1 MYAWLIS
8 LNVEIVFYK
17 KVFMLKSWLRLI
29 LYFAFIESNVC
40 HAQVVLDSYQIY
52 PLNASYEGAEAV
64 LPLFQ
69 QRCIELYG
77 DGSVF
82 YGHPI
87 LSSQEYDEESQ
98 SYNSFYDVAISC
110 NGCKGSYFEENKNK
124 VEEECHEKC
133 LRLYDVQCFSRG
145 WGADDNGTLKCS
157 DEIDYSLTGCSESSS
172 SESEESSSSEE
183 QSSSSMESSSSDTRS
198 SSSAN
203 GSSDS
208 GTTLSSTESGSSS
221 GVVCEDGPCSGS
233 SSSGAGATLE
243 HCYQGAPGSCMFIG
257 DYFFEI
263 PRMLQP
269 IVLPSNR
276 TGWCQEGK
284 YAVSTNI
291 PILIGYEYYCADDAG
306 CSGPLHKKIAY
317 SCVAAE
323 GERTVEQGCM
333 YDDGFPLYGRDG
345 SSFAVVMLG
354 KKGLVEVSSVWSASR
369 HPTPAVFDTKELL
382 DAVRQTYGD
391 PEYLADSCAKLF
403 SPQSSSQG
411 CEEDPDS
418 PYPCEESSSSSDIES
433 SSSSET
439 ESSSSEGESSSSAG
453 CFVSGVDQVYSPEQ
467 VFNDCLEN
475 MEPGK
480 CYSLNPDR
488 GVQTGWISSN
498 AQDSWWWRVVDCGTG
513 ERVDSNKV
521 GVCPGFPLDNVPS
534 NPESACFAYNGS
546 CYKCNPDRGSECSN
560 SWLWQGSFTPA
571 NIGWWYEEVDCYD
584 PFEDDFDGQCP
595 DGNALMK
602 RTINYGSVENVDDY
616 GYGFGF
622 RSRVNYDLLGRK
634 ISKRNNAKLALYRRN
649 SDKFYK
655 KSTDRLQRT
664 IEKIF
669 EGINH
674 RNSRRALFKRDDCGI
689 LGGDYGIIEPDSSKT
704 GGITCPDAKP
714 RFSKPKVLKSKFLEE
729 TCIVK
734 DCEYKKV
741 WVRVGTT
748 LQMSLTS
755 IDYYV
760 VDVGFVFPD
769 GYVTTQKDH
778 NAVEKHE
785 KGHVED
791 FKCIVKKFPEE
802 AKYIEVEVEAC
813 NEDSVLNAAIKEKVK
828 PYLEEM
834 QSNFDKRA
842 DEATRRYH
850 KTYSSF
856 DYPKGKYECPS
867 DL

>member
-1 MYAWLIS
+1 MIKNSLQLLVFICSTIFADCLLYESEEYA
-8 LNVEIVFYK
+8 N
-17 KVFMLKSWLRLI
+17 
-29 LYFAFIESNVC
+29 
-40 HAQVVLDSYQIY
+40 
-52 PLNASYEGAEAV
+52 EGVIAYRKQCE
-64 LPLFQ
+64 
-69 QRCIELYG
+69 EYG
-77 DGSVF
+77 GGGGKFSFSV
-82 YGHPI
+82 
-87 LSSQEYDEESQ
+87 SQ
-98 SYNSFYDVAISC
+98 
-110 NGCKGSYFEENKNK
+110 
-124 VEEECHEKC
+124 
-133 LRLYDVQCFSRG
+133 
-145 WGADDNGTLKCS
+145 
-157 DEIDYSLTGCSESSS
+157 SS
-172 SESEESSSSEE
+172 SENTCAGGFVEGAYILRVSCNTCGSLEIVEELEKNKKFCNEKCKTPKMICLTQYEAWGSSLSGTVESCGMDDFSISGCEESSSSEE

-269 IVLPSNR
+269 IVLPSNQ
-276 TGWCQEGK
+276 TGRCWEGK
-284 YAVSTNI
+284 YAVQTNI
-291 PILIGYEYYCADDAG
+291 PILIGYEYYCAEDAG

-333 YDDGFPLYGRDG
+333 YDDGVPLYGRDG

-354 KKGLVEVSSVWSASR
+354 KKGLIEVSSVWSASR
-369 HPTPAVFDTKELL
+369 HPTPAIFDTTELL
-382 DAVRQTYGD
+382 NAVRLTYGD

-439 ESSSSEGESSSSAG
+439 ESSSSEEESSSSAG

-498 AQDSWWWRVVDCGTG
+498 AQDSWWWREVDCGTG
-513 ERVDSNKV
+513 ERVDSSKV
-521 GVCPGFPLDNVPS
+521 GVCPGFPLDRVPS

-546 CYKCNPDRGSECSN
+546 CYKCNADRGSECAN

-571 NIGWWYEEVDCYD
+571 NIGWWYEEVDCDD

-674 RNSRRALFKRDDCGI
+674 RNSRRALFKRDDCGH
-689 LGGDYGIIEPDSSKT
+689 LRGDYGIIENGQKV
-704 GGITCPDAKP
+704 GGITCPDAGP
-714 RFSKPKVLKSKFLEE
+714 LFSTPNVLDNKFLEE

-802 AKYIEVEVEAC
+802 TKYIEVEVEAC
-813 NEDSVLNAAIKEKVK
+813 NEKDALNAAITESVQ
-828 PYLEEM
+828 PYLDEM
-834 QSNFDKRA
+834 KKEYDKRFKR
-842 DEATRRYH
+842 ATDRYH
-850 KTYSSF
+850 QKYDSF
-856 DYPKGKYECPS
+856 KYPEDNYVCPS